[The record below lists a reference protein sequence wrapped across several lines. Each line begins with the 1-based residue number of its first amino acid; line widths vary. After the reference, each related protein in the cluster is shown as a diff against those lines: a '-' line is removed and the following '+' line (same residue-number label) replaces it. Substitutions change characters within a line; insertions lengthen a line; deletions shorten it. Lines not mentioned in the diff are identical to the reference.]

1 MRRLGFGFKNALR
14 GIAYAIVNERNFRV
28 HIVAMLSVV
37 YFAAVFGI
45 QKWQWAAIIFVVAL
59 VMAAEL
65 INTAFEKIVDEL
77 SPQRSDFARIVKD
90 CGAAAV
96 LVLAV
101 GAVAL
106 AVVLFWDA
114 QGWQRI
120 WEYIKD
126 NYCWL
131 IAFVILG
138 TGFIYIKKENKR

>member
-1 MRRLGFGFKNALR
+1 MKRLGFGFKNALR
-14 GIAYAIVNERNFRV
+14 GIAYAVANERNFRV

-45 QKWQWAAIIFVVAL
+45 EAWQWAAIIVVVAL

-90 CGAAAV
+90 SAAAAV

-106 AVVLFWDA
+106 AVVLFRDA

-120 WEYIKD
+120 GLYIKD
-126 NYCWL
+126 NYGWL
-131 IAFVILG
+131 IGFAALG
-138 TGFIYIKKENKR
+138 TGFIYMKKENKR

>member
-14 GIAYAIVNERNFRV
+14 GIAYALVNERNFRV
-28 HIVAMLSVV
+28 HIVAMLSVI

-45 QKWQWAAIIFVVAL
+45 QRWQWAAIIVVVAL

-77 SPQRSDFARIVKD
+77 SPQRSVFARIAKD
-90 CGAAAV
+90 SAAAAV

-106 AVVLFWDA
+106 AVVLFWDTN
-114 QGWQRI
+114 GWHRV
-120 WEYIKD
+120 WEHIKD
-126 NYCWL
+126 NYGWL
-131 IAFVILG
+131 IAFVALG
-138 TGFIYIKKENKR
+138 TGFIYMKKESKR